1 MITLERVIR
10 RRLLV
15 VFVPLVFA
23 CKPKHEGDVPLH
35 VTNAPKCAAGHAMTK
50 QVVVRMENGSD
61 FVQQSLDDHMQGV
74 NTWAGRKATV
84 KVGLCEIGPCP
95 SPAWVRSHDTTVRGD
110 DKGLDVDLP
119 HLEVPCDDGS
129 MATN

>member
-1 MITLERVIR
+1 M
-10 RRLLV
+10 RRLAPLLV
-15 VFVPLVFA
+15 LALFA

-35 VTNAPKCAAGHAMTK
+35 VTNAPKCAAGHALAK

-61 FVQQSLDDHMQGV
+61 FVQQSLDDKMMGA

-84 KVGLCEIGPCP
+84 KVALCPAGPCP
-95 SPAWVRSHDTTVRGD
+95 NPNWIRTHDTTVRGD
-110 DKGLDVDLP
+110 DKGIEVDIP
-119 HLEVPCDDGS
+119 KLEVPCDDGS